1 MFFQKKLSIDK
12 QQEKEYLDKI
22 NFLFEGD
29 FVKVVDI
36 DKKYIKFKDK
46 NGGTFKVEKEILEG

>member
-1 MFFQKKLSIDK
+1 MFFQKKLNTDK
-12 QQEKEYLDKI
+12 QQEKEYLEKI

-36 DKKYIKFKDK
+36 DEKYIKFKDK
-46 NGGTFKVEKEILEG
+46 KGDLFKVEKEILEG